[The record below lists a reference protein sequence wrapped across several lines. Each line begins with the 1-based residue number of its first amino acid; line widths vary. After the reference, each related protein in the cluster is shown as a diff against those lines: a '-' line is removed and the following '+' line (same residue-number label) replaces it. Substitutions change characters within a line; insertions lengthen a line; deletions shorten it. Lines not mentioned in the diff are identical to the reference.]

1 MLLVDGEENGSCL
14 KVGEPALLWP
24 TPTDPIV
31 LVVGVKRVDFTNFV
45 PPHDSW
51 RLLPHESKPIPEDL
65 HGLSVSLSILLGLNL
80 GSLTR
85 IPEDLSLLLKAFR
98 TARSFFGSLGWF
110 VLGFSFS
117 FTTATGQLELT

>member
-1 MLLVDGEENGSCL
+1 M
-14 KVGEPALLWP
+14 
-24 TPTDPIV
+24 
-31 LVVGVKRVDFTNFV
+31 VVFRVKATNFTNLEPGHLARYF
-45 PPHDSW
+45 
-51 RLLPHESKPIPEDL
+51 LPHESKPIPEDL

-85 IPEDLSLLLKAFR
+85 ILEDLSLLLKAFR